1 MRQQILHTPEGV
13 RDIYGI
19 ECRRKLMLEEN
30 YKKSCTYTDIKIYRH
45 RCSSFL
51 MFSEKRLVHH
61 LQRNF
66 INFFDRDGEY
76 TCVETGYYA
85 VNRKSCSHIFGF
97 KRTSG
102 PSML

>member
-19 ECRRKLMLEEN
+19 ECREAYVRRKN
-30 YKKSCTYTDIKIYRH
+30 SRDSSTYTDIKVYRH

-51 MFSEKRLVHH
+51 MFSEKRLVQS

-66 INFFDRDGEY
+66 INFLTEMGIHL
-76 TCVETGYYA
+76 C
-85 VNRKSCSHIFGF
+85 
-97 KRTSG
+97 
-102 PSML
+102 